1 MQIIIGGDY
10 RIEFGKGAGTK
21 TKFAKFE
28 GELGLMFK
36 TEVIKNLEPR
46 NPQRF
51 TTDIETE
58 YRASYFDIKR
68 QYIYFEVWNWNGWQ
82 LNNFFDLK
90 SLEIEEVVQSEDLHF
105 EMIFQREM
113 KGGKK
118 FNTMRVRLKLAFE

>member
-46 NPQRF
+46 NP
-51 TTDIETE
+51 
-58 YRASYFDIKR
+58 
-68 QYIYFEVWNWNGWQ
+68 
-82 LNNFFDLK
+82 
-90 SLEIEEVVQSEDLHF
+90 
-105 EMIFQREM
+105 
-113 KGGKK
+113 
-118 FNTMRVRLKLAFE
+118 